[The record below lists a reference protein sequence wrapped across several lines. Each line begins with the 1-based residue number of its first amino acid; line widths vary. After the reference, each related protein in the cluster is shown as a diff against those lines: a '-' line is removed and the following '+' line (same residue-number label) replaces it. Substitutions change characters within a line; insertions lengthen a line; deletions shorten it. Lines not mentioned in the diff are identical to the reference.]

1 MQLLGAQDQKFY
13 LEFDN
18 RQLAGLGVTRD
29 QIIQTLREQNAVTPS
44 GVVQTDQ
51 EKFAVRVSGSFNS
64 IEELKRIN
72 LFANGKFFRLADVA
86 TIKEGYADPP
96 QPMFRFNGEPAIGLA
111 ISMAQGGNNLVFGE
125 AVAHKM
131 AEITHNLPIGI
142 EPHLVADQS
151 VVVEEAV
158 GGFTK
163 ALWEAIAIV
172 LAVSF
177 LSLGLRAGV
186 VVACSIP
193 LVLGMVFVY
202 MEYSGISL
210 QRISLGALIIALGLL
225 VDDAMITIEM
235 MVSQLE
241 AGVDREH
248 AATHAWVTT
257 AFPMLTGTLVTVAGF
272 VPIGFAKSGAGEYCY
287 SLFAVIAVALLAS
300 WIVAVLFAPVIGV
313 TILPKTM
320 KAHGGGHG
328 EPGRFM
334 RIFRAVLVFCMR
346 ARWLVIAVTIGLFV
360 ALALRLRVHP
370 AAILPGLGPAG
381 TGRRSNPS
389 SGRLDLRHRAR
400 GRTVRSAAEGRPEHR
415 ALQLLCRAGCR
426 PLLSAAERAAHQRLS
441 LLRQSSSP
449 RASRSARSSAP
460 ACKRRWTAISPISI
474 PGSPRSNSGRR
485 LAGHCN
491 TASAAGPRGD
501 SRRRVP
507 RRANHRAKPEYAAD
521 QFRLERADE
530 EPARPG

>member
-1 MQLLGAQDQKFY
+1 
-13 LEFDN
+13 
-18 RQLAGLGVTRD
+18 
-29 QIIQTLREQNAVTPS
+29 
-44 GVVQTDQ
+44 
-51 EKFAVRVSGSFNS
+51 
-64 IEELKRIN
+64 
-72 LFANGKFFRLADVA
+72 
-86 TIKEGYADPP
+86 
-96 QPMFRFNGEPAIGLA
+96 MFRFKGEPAIGLA

-131 AEITHNLPIGI
+131 KQIIAKLPIGI
-142 EPHLVADQS
+142 EAHLVADQP

-177 LSLGLRAGV
+177 VSLGLRAGV

-193 LVLGMVFVY
+193 LVLGMVFAY

-241 AGVDREH
+241 SGVDREH

-300 WIVAVLFAPVIGV
+300 WIVAVMFAPVIGV

-320 KAHGGGHG
+320 KAHGAAMGN
-328 EPGRFM
+328 P
-334 RIFRAVLVFCMR
+334 AV
-346 ARWLVIAVTIGLFV
+346 
-360 ALALRLRVHP
+360 
-370 AAILPGLGPAG
+370 
-381 TGRRSNPS
+381 
-389 SGRLDLRHRAR
+389 
-400 GRTVRSAAEGRPEHR
+400 
-415 ALQLLCRAGCR
+415 
-426 PLLSAAERAAHQRLS
+426 
-441 LLRQSSSP
+441 
-449 RASRSARSSAP
+449 
-460 ACKRRWTAISPISI
+460 
-474 PGSPRSNSGRR
+474 
-485 LAGHCN
+485 
-491 TASAAGPRGD
+491 
-501 SRRRVP
+501 
-507 RRANHRAKPEYAAD
+507 
-521 QFRLERADE
+521 
-530 EPARPG
+530 

>member
-1 MQLLGAQDQKFY
+1 M
-13 LEFDN
+13 
-18 RQLAGLGVTRD
+18 
-29 QIIQTLREQNAVTPS
+29 
-44 GVVQTDQ
+44 
-51 EKFAVRVSGSFNS
+51 
-64 IEELKRIN
+64 
-72 LFANGKFFRLADVA
+72 A

-96 QPMFRFNGEPAIGLA
+96 EPMFRFDGEPAIGLA

-131 AEITHNLPIGI
+131 AEITRNLPVGI

-177 LSLGLRAGV
+177 VSLGMRAGV

-287 SLFAVIAVALLAS
+287 SLFAVIAVLC
-300 WIVAVLFAPVIGV
+300 WP
-313 TILPKTM
+313 
-320 KAHGGGHG
+320 HG
-328 EPGRFM
+328 
-334 RIFRAVLVFCMR
+334 
-346 ARWLVIAVTIGLFV
+346 
-360 ALALRLRVHP
+360 
-370 AAILPGLGPAG
+370 
-381 TGRRSNPS
+381 
-389 SGRLDLRHRAR
+389 
-400 GRTVRSAAEGRPEHR
+400 
-415 ALQLLCRAGCR
+415 
-426 PLLSAAERAAHQRLS
+426 
-441 LLRQSSSP
+441 SSP
-449 RASRSARSSAP
+449 S
-460 ACKRRWTAISPISI
+460 C
-474 PGSPRSNSGRR
+474 SPR
-485 LAGHCN
+485 
-491 TASAAGPRGD
+491 
-501 SRRRVP
+501 
-507 RRANHRAKPEYAAD
+507 
-521 QFRLERADE
+521 
-530 EPARPG
+530 